1 MKINQFSITKTN
13 SEQKLR
19 ELKMLHLLRANEATE
34 LDPTQMWL
42 TLLARTHMASEQPI
56 AVRQWLHDLLATP
69 TLAIDEVL
77 LQQSQVALHHKF
89 CDVDLIIELLKRSS
103 LRQPSHL
110 LTDMLGNRE

>member
-1 MKINQFSITKTN
+1 MKINQFSITKTS

-69 TLAIDEVL
+69 TLAIDEWLEHDRSLTTDVFL
-77 LQQSQVALHHKF
+77 LS
-89 CDVDLIIELLKRSS
+89 CSS
-103 LRQPSHL
+103 TPSF
-110 LTDMLGNRE
+110 